1 MYSIAKTIGLPATF
15 VELRHQATHEQLP
28 SLAKLRAAARKALAW
43 IWDYYWKDLSDE
55 TPKAD
60 ACRGTVL
67 EYLRGEGDDAQREMT
82 MGKLGRFEKARV
94 LDVIAVLQKELPGNQ
109 VYLRCLK
116 LSKEI
121 LTRLDEAKKGE
132 VDGLESVQASTEAT
146 GWSVY
151 EGEWKPK
158 PIGMV

>member
-28 SLAKLRAAARKALAW
+28 SLAKLRVAARKALAW
-43 IWDYYWKDLSDE
+43 IWEYYWKDLADE
-55 TPKAD
+55 KTDPCRD
-60 ACRGTVL
+60 AVL
-67 EYLRGEGDDAQREMT
+67 EYLRGGDDD
-82 MGKLGRFEKARV
+82 KAMSRLAGFAKGRV
-94 LDVIAVLQKELPGNQ
+94 LGVIGELQGELPGNQ

-121 LTRLDEAKKGE
+121 MVRKEEESEKEDETVE
-132 VDGLESVQASTEAT
+132 VKSVSES
-146 GWSVY
+146 GWAVY
-151 EGEWKPK
+151 EGEWKAK